1 MSFVMDCSI
10 ALSWYFSD
18 EATDST
24 QALRERLV
32 EASIHVP
39 SLWPLEVTNALLA
52 ALRRKRIT
60 ETELQGLLT
69 DLRQLPDEIDR
80 ETDSMVW
87 EDSFYLA
94 KQFNL
99 SIYDA
104 TYLELAVRKELP
116 IATLD
121 KALANASLE
130 AGVTVLL

>member
-24 QALRERLV
+24 QSLRDRLI
-32 EASIHVP
+32 EATIHVP

-52 ALRRKRIT
+52 ALRRKRIS
-60 ETELQGLLT
+60 ESEIPDLLI

-94 KQFNL
+94 KQNSL

-104 TYLELAVRKELP
+104 TYLELALRKKLP
-116 IATLD
+116 LATLD
-121 KALANASLE
+121 KALAKASLV
-130 AGVTVLL
+130 AGVKVLN

>member
-1 MSFVMDCSI
+1 MSFVMDCSV

-32 EASIHVP
+32 EESIYVP
-39 SLWPLEVTNALLA
+39 SLWPLEVTNAVLE
-52 ALRRKRIT
+52 ALRRKRVT
-60 ETELQGLLT
+60 ENELPGLLA

-87 EDSFYLA
+87 EDSFDLA
-94 KQFNL
+94 KRFGL
-99 SIYDA
+99 SVYDA

-121 KALANASLE
+121 KALAKASLE
-130 AGVTVLL
+130 AGVRVLL

>member
-1 MSFVMDCSI
+1 MEWV
-10 ALSWYFSD
+10 
-18 EATDST
+18 ATF
-24 QALRERLV
+24 
-32 EASIHVP
+32 
-39 SLWPLEVTNALLA
+39 LWNRWQLWTGIRILA

-60 ETELQGLLT
+60 ETELQSLLT

-87 EDSFYLA
+87 EGSFYLA
-94 KQFNL
+94 KQFGL
-99 SIYDA
+99 TVYDA